1 MRIKN
6 MSIEVNLEKRQLL
19 KSSNDSY
26 CYLYFVVVNQAWEN
40 YVHLKINGW

>member
-26 CYLYFVVVNQAWEN
+26 CYLYFVFVNQSWEN